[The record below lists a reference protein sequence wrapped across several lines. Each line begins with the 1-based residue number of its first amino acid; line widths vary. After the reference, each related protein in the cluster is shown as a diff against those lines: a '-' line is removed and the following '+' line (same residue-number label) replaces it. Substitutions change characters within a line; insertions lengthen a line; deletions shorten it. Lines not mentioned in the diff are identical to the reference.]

1 MSGDVA
7 AGTAADQAAT
17 GVDTAAVIVG
27 GCGHVGLP
35 LGICLAN
42 AGMQVWAFDLNS
54 HAVDLVNSGVL
65 PFREDGAEELLKA
78 AQHAGTFT
86 ATTDPA
92 SIRQADIVV
101 IVIGTPVD
109 EHLNPDPNAVVHALL
124 DCLPHMRDGQLL
136 VLRSTVFPGVTAR
149 VEEFIRQSGLDIEA
163 TFCPERI
170 AEGKA
175 IEELYSLPQII
186 GARSDEASSRA
197 ARLFARL
204 GVETIPVLP
213 EEAELAKLFTN
224 TWRYI
229 KFAAA
234 NQFWLMANNAGLD
247 FARIRHAITH
257 DYPRAVDMPGPGF
270 AAGPCL
276 FKDTMQLAA
285 FSNNSFVLGHSAML
299 VNEGIPLYLVDR
311 LAERIDLPNATV
323 GILGMA
329 FKGESDDVRSSL
341 AYKLRRILR
350 FRAKDVLATDP
361 YVTTDATL
369 LPLDDVVE
377 RSDALII
384 AAPHRV
390 YRDLATHPRLAGK
403 PLLDMWDLLGE
414 GTRV

>member
-1 MSGDVA
+1 MRARRNLALAPLLLAALLLRAIVPVGLMPSAVA
-7 AGTAADQAAT
+7 DGSFLTLCPDSFGSAAITALLGEHAHHNHHQHHDPAAS

-54 HAVDLVNSGVL
+54 HAVDIVNSGVL
-65 PFREDGAEELLKA
+65 PFREDGAEDLLQA

-92 SIRQADIVV
+92 SIRKADIVV

-149 VEEFIRQSGLDIEA
+149 VEEFIREAGLDIEA

-186 GARSDEASSRA
+186 GARSEEASRRA

-224 TWRYI
+224 T
-229 KFAAA
+229 
-234 NQFWLMANNAGLD
+234 
-247 FARIRHAITH
+247 
-257 DYPRAVDMPGPGF
+257 
-270 AAGPCL
+270 CL
-276 FKDTMQLAA
+276 
-285 FSNNSFVLGHSAML
+285 
-299 VNEGIPLYLVDR
+299 LYTS
-311 LAERIDLPNATV
+311 P
-323 GILGMA
+323 
-329 FKGESDDVRSSL
+329 S
-341 AYKLRRILR
+341 
-350 FRAKDVLATDP
+350 P
-361 YVTTDATL
+361 
-369 LPLDDVVE
+369 
-377 RSDALII
+377 
-384 AAPHRV
+384 
-390 YRDLATHPRLAGK
+390 RDLSTSRMPSSA
-403 PLLDMWDLLGE
+403 
-414 GTRV
+414 

>member
-1 MSGDVA
+1 M
-7 AGTAADQAAT
+7 ADDGAQDSA
-17 GVDTAAVIVG
+17 VVIVG

-35 LGICLAN
+35 LGICLAD
-42 AGMQVWAFDLNS
+42 AGLRVWAFDLDA
-54 HAVDLVNSGVL
+54 HAVDQVNGGVL
-65 PFREDGAEELLKA
+65 PFREDGAEELLKS
-78 AQHAGTFT
+78 AQHAGRFT
-86 ATTDPA
+86 ATVDPA
-92 SIRQADIVV
+92 SILEADIVV

-109 EHLNPDPNAVVHALL
+109 EHLNPDPNAVVAALL

-149 VEEFIRQSGLDIEA
+149 IEEFIRRSGLDVEA

-186 GARSDEASSRA
+186 GARSEQATERA
-197 ARLFARL
+197 AALFARL

-213 EEAELAKLFTN
+213 EEAELAKRFTN
-224 TWRYI
+224 SWRYV
-229 KFAAA
+229 KVAAA
-234 NQFWLMANNAGLD
+234 NQFWVMANN
-247 FARIRHAITH
+247 ARIRHAITH
-257 DYPRAVDMPGPGF
+257 DYPRAADMPGPGL

-285 FSNNSFVLGHSAML
+285 FANNTFVLGHSAML

-311 LAERIDLPNATV
+311 LAERVDLPNATV

-369 LPLDDVVE
+369 LPVEDVLE
-377 RSDALII
+377 RADALII

-390 YRDLATHPRLAGK
+390 YRDLAAHPLIRTK
-403 PLLDMWDLLGE
+403 PVLDMWDLLGE